1 MIIKSI
7 FICSVRR
14 SLACFVGKADLR
26 QLALLQREK
35 QARLEALERG
45 EKSVER
51 KPITHFREW
60 QVGECPSRQSWRL
73 GGAWHG
79 KVGNNMFGERNHF
92 SAEFEYAAQD
102 LPGYALVGT
111 PYDDSCLVR
120 CLLPSRD
127 RS

>member
-14 SLACFVGKADLR
+14 SLACFVGKPDLR

-51 KPITHFREW
+51 KPIMHFREW
-60 QVGECPSRQSWRL
+60 QVGEWASRQSWRL

-79 KVGNNMFGERNHF
+79 KAGNNMFGSVTISLQNSSTQRKT
-92 SAEFEYAAQD
+92 YQD
-102 LPGYALVGT
+102 THWWAPRMTTAV
-111 PYDDSCLVR
+111 
-120 CLLPSRD
+120 
-127 RS
+127 